1 MNIFIGADHRGFAM
15 KEGLIAWLQQQGHNV
30 EDMGATEFTEGDD
43 YPDYAMLVAKKIA
56 EDIENNRG
64 IPLCGSGVGM
74 AVAANK
80 VAGVR
85 AALIHDVEIAKIA
98 RNDDDINILALGS
111 DFISL
116 EEAQA
121 IASTFLSTPFSGLE
135 RHVRRVGKIAEMEKN
150 E

>member
-1 MNIFIGADHRGFAM
+1 MNVYIGADHRGFAM

-43 YPDYAMLVAKKIA
+43 YPDYAMLVAKKVA
-56 EDIENNRG
+56 EDTENNRG
-64 IPLCGSGVGM
+64 ILLCGSGVGV

-85 AALIHDVEIAKIA
+85 AALIYDVEIAKAA

-121 IASTFLSTPFSGLE
+121 VAATFLSIPFSGSE
-135 RHVRRVGKIAEMEKN
+135 RHARRVGKITETEK
-150 E
+150 